1 MKNIS
6 VNDHVPN
13 PDDGNERCAICRN
26 RPYEHAWWG
35 GWDAILEEPES
46 DEEEAEAEE
55 AISEREPLVE
65 YKT

>member
-1 MKNIS
+1 M
-6 VNDHVPN
+6 HPGAE
-13 PDDGNERCAICRN
+13 GNLMYIGSKDIDRLANE
-26 RPYEHAWWG
+26 G